1 MCNHFSV
8 TSPELNEIQQH
19 FCMHFCSHFCLHS
32 GSSIHVVAETSPAK
46 MHRRD
51 AHFACSLKKEDAFPA
66 KSPLSLSPGKLS
78 VVTHICFFQTECKM
92 TPCPCIVAGPVSA
105 KKPIC
110 ITLWSYLVKKGTAVI
125 HFQTVTWLVMYW
137 LLFGLFLFLFN
148 VLIIFFLH
156 LLLCV
161 LLHQSMTLIFGSV
174 CFYYFFFFYFL

>member
-1 MCNHFSV
+1 MELCLYILLIKMMVLIDLNNFQCVTIFRWHRPSTMRFSN
-8 TSPELNEIQQH
+8 TFACTFAHTFACIL
-19 FCMHFCSHFCLHS
+19 
-32 GSSIHVVAETSPAK
+32 VVVYMFFAETSPAK

-66 KSPLSLSPGKLS
+66 NSPLSLPPGKLP

-125 HFQTVTWLVMYW
+125 HF
-137 LLFGLFLFLFN
+137 
-148 VLIIFFLH
+148 
-156 LLLCV
+156 
-161 LLHQSMTLIFGSV
+161 
-174 CFYYFFFFYFL
+174 

>member
-1 MCNHFSV
+1 
-8 TSPELNEIQQH
+8 
-19 FCMHFCSHFCLHS
+19 MHFCSHFCLHS

-105 KKPIC
+105 KKHVYYSFC
-110 ITLWSYLVKKGTAVI
+110 SLVIPCKKGNCCNS
-125 HFQTVTWLVMYW
+125 
-137 LLFGLFLFLFN
+137 FLDGNLACYAMASFWSFSLSF
-148 VLIIFFLH
+148 
-156 LLLCV
+156 
-161 LLHQSMTLIFGSV
+161 
-174 CFYYFFFFYFL
+174 